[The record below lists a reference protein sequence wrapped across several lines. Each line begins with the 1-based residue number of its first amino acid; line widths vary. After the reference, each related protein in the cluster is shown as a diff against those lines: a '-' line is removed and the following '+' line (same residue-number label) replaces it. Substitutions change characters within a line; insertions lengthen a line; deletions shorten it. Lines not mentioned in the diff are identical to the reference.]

1 MKITGKC
8 LNRKWKVGA
17 RHARYHKDG
26 HWYEHLMRFPGALF
40 DLNGYVVFETEE
52 AYEQCS
58 QLRHGKQL
66 NVRPDGVRPDGI
78 SSISGYVRMVD
89 GP

>member
-1 MKITGKC
+1 MRIRGKD
-8 LNRKWKVGA
+8 LNRKWSVGA
-17 RHARYHKDG
+17 EHALYRQDG
-26 HWYEHLMRFPGALF
+26 CWYNHLKQFPGALF
-40 DLNGYVVFETEE
+40 DAHGYIVFETEE

-66 NVRPDGVRPDGI
+66 NVTGGI
-78 SSISGYVRMVD
+78 SSIPGYVRMVD

>member
-1 MKITGKC
+1 
-8 LNRKWKVGA
+8 
-17 RHARYHKDG
+17 
-26 HWYEHLMRFPGALF
+26 MRFPGALF

-58 QLRHGKQL
+58 QLQHGKQL
-66 NVRPDGVRPDGI
+66 NVTGGVTGGI
-78 SSISGYVRMVD
+78 SSIPGYVRMGD